1 MSNIAV
7 WLGLQKNK
15 YYYLPG
21 QPVVSG
27 MGSVEGNGVL
37 DVGESGKS
45 EWLMIPYSEAAPT
58 EDVLYDI
65 SGTLYYTVDG
75 DNITVPLFPDTITV
89 TPDPRLYLNYFLQKF
104 IMSDDAMTP
113 GRPMSGACS
122 YVHAHI
128 MYQLTYFDD
137 NDGII

>member
-1 MSNIAV
+1 MLFIPWSKSSLNQRSNECCV
-7 WLGLQKNK
+7 H
-15 YYYLPG
+15 LPG

-27 MGSVEGNGVL
+27 MGTIDGSGVL

-45 EWLMIPYSEAAPT
+45 EWLIIPYSEAAPT
-58 EDVLYDI
+58 EDVRYDI

-104 IMSDDAMTP
+104 IMSDDAMTT
-113 GRPMSGACS
+113 GMSGDCS
-122 YVHAHI
+122 
-128 MYQLTYFDD
+128 
-137 NDGII
+137 